1 MSDELIPIIFI
12 PGLMGSMGGEMLGCK
27 CGWGFGVAAWV
38 YKPFIR
44 QLEDLGYT
52 LNKNLFVCYY
62 DWRKSCKDI
71 VEQFLRPLLLEVRVK
86 YPEQK
91 VDLLCHSMGGLVGRT
106 YIQNKSYGYDIGNLM
121 VLGTPNR
128 GSVDAYYTW
137 STGKVM
143 ENKSNQTNQLFEI
156 IKKGY
161 IWLITKILG
170 IPLGKDKIEILHKNF
185 QGLGDLLPTYDYGY
199 VLCYGDG
206 NNNYVYIPTEY
217 IKYKNSFISNLNKN
231 INILNNRV
239 KNLFCFIGTGRK
251 TDEIL
256 IVDKKAM
263 LNNKSEDIISSLE
276 TRKGDGTVTVKSATM
291 DFGET
296 FMMNE
301 GHTGI
306 LTGSIQYIANI
317 YGIEEPLI
325 EKEIVEPEGYPLGI
339 IFKKHIGMTLK
350 DRTEIISR
358 FIQTEIVTEYEFI
371 MEEFEKDYIWVMF
384 RNIPTGKYILEIL
397 VKDEIDYDIFIIGTK
412 VEEELTAENVR
423 KLDKDRIEFYFEV

>member
-217 IKYKNSFISNLNKN
+217 I
-231 INILNNRV
+231 
-239 KNLFCFIGTGRK
+239 
-251 TDEIL
+251 
-256 IVDKKAM
+256 
-263 LNNKSEDIISSLE
+263 
-276 TRKGDGTVTVKSATM
+276 
-291 DFGET
+291 
-296 FMMNE
+296 
-301 GHTGI
+301 
-306 LTGSIQYIANI
+306 
-317 YGIEEPLI
+317 
-325 EKEIVEPEGYPLGI
+325 
-339 IFKKHIGMTLK
+339 
-350 DRTEIISR
+350 
-358 FIQTEIVTEYEFI
+358 
-371 MEEFEKDYIWVMF
+371 
-384 RNIPTGKYILEIL
+384 
-397 VKDEIDYDIFIIGTK
+397 
-412 VEEELTAENVR
+412 
-423 KLDKDRIEFYFEV
+423 

>member
-1 MSDELIPIIFI
+1 
-12 PGLMGSMGGEMLGCK
+12 
-27 CGWGFGVAAWV
+27 
-38 YKPFIR
+38 
-44 QLEDLGYT
+44 
-52 LNKNLFVCYY
+52 
-62 DWRKSCKDI
+62 
-71 VEQFLRPLLLEVRVK
+71 
-86 YPEQK
+86 
-91 VDLLCHSMGGLVGRT
+91 
-106 YIQNKSYGYDIGNLM
+106 
-121 VLGTPNR
+121 
-128 GSVDAYYTW
+128 
-137 STGKVM
+137 
-143 ENKSNQTNQLFEI
+143 
-156 IKKGY
+156 
-161 IWLITKILG
+161 
-170 IPLGKDKIEILHKNF
+170 
-185 QGLGDLLPTYDYGY
+185 
-199 VLCYGDG
+199 
-206 NNNYVYIPTEY
+206 VYIPTEY